1 MRAAMASLSLL
12 LSCCAAFAEETVREI
27 SWATLAEEGKLTGG
41 EAVAPTDA
49 TPFHQLRIESSQSQ
63 PKTVTILTVGDP
75 GITGPRYALV
85 GQVRYEGVEGQGY
98 LEMLNHFPGAPPYFT
113 KACAPAGPLKCLSGS
128 SDWRPFVLPFFV
140 DRENMH
146 PTKLVVNVVL
156 PGKGTVYI
164 GPPTLKQYGQDENP
178 LATAAPSSS
187 GDRRTV
193 RPAEAR
199 SAAQRRA
206 ASPTPWWTQRAAG
219 WIGGIVGASLG
230 CLGAL
235 IGLLASRGSARRFVL
250 GLLEATVVVGIVAL
264 VIGVVALVSRQ
275 PYHVFYPPLLV
286 GIIGSVVPLSSLRTL
301 RKRYEQMELRKM
313 EAMDAT

>member
-12 LSCCAAFAEETVREI
+12 LSCCGAFAEETVREI
-27 SWATLAEEGKLTGG
+27 SWAKLAEEGKLTCG
-41 EAVAPTDA
+41 EVVAPTDA
-49 TPFHQLRIESSQSQ
+49 ASFHQLRIESSQSQ
-63 PKTVTILTVGDP
+63 PKTVTILTVEDP

-85 GQVRYEGVEGQGY
+85 GQVRYDRVEGEGY

-128 SDWRPFVLPFFV
+128 SDWRTFVLPFFV
-140 DRENMH
+140 DKENMH

-156 PGKGTVYI
+156 PGKGTVYL
-164 GPPTLKQYGQDENP
+164 GPPTLKQYRQDENP
-178 LATAAPSSS
+178 LAVRGQWWAE
-187 GDRRTV
+187 RT
-193 RPAEAR
+193 
-199 SAAQRRA
+199 
-206 ASPTPWWTQRAAG
+206 AG

-235 IGLLASRGSARRFVL
+235 IGLLASRGSARRFVF
-250 GLLEATVVVGIVAL
+250 GLLAAMVVVGIVAL
-264 VIGVVALVSRQ
+264 ATGIVALVSRQ

-286 GIIGSVVPLSSLRTL
+286 GIIGSAVPLSILRTL
-301 RKRYEQMELRKM
+301 RKRYEQIELRKM